1 VNVETRVVQERAI
14 RSLGFV
20 VVSSVLKNVF
30 YFVGDFIRKENKVR
44 KSEPSPWK
52 QPRCRP
58 FKAFA
63 SRNKRENPTFG
74 KDKFKRFVNKIGL
87 KEVFVSKVIRWL
99 TFFASASCRARPM
112 FSSLMSKA
120 MTLHLNC
127 WAMLHEPSPYP
138 HPKVEYAACGI
149 DAGKITGR
157 KSEFLSRGR

>member
-1 VNVETRVVQERAI
+1 MNVETRVVQERAI

-87 KEVFVSKVIRWL
+87 KEVFCLEGNKVADVFRFGKL
-99 TFFASASCRARPM
+99 PGEAYVFFAYVQSNDFTPELLGHVA
-112 FSSLMSKA
+112 
-120 MTLHLNC
+120 
-127 WAMLHEPSPYP
+127 
-138 HPKVEYAACGI
+138 
-149 DAGKITGR
+149 
-157 KSEFLSRGR
+157 